1 MPNILRFEMIIKEKD
16 AVDANLKTLEGIA
29 RLPNL
34 SKEKR
39 SNVTKEIKKLRSG
52 NKGEQSSAYFIDFYF
67 KDSKNWAVI
76 HDLRLEYNGLV
87 AQIDHLLINRFCDFY
102 VLETK
107 HYARGV
113 KVTERGEFLVLVRKH
128 YIAIESPIEQNKRH
142 IKVLKQ
148 VLKGESVLPK
158 RLGISLQANCLPY
171 ILVSPT
177 SRVIRPSKKDFN
189 TDMLIKADELHKQT
203 QENIEHESLIA
214 SVGSAARMISQA
226 SLQAIAKRLVSHHKP
241 IAIDY
246 YAKFG
251 IDQAQFIDT
260 SSDKAVN
267 TCATTPEPTV
277 AEPIA
282 PLNNAPHQEANADK
296 SISNEGTQSASS
308 KRVVYEPTASDST
321 ANRPIVSESTSARS
335 KSKYFCCSCKC
346 GISKKVATFCFS
358 NKARFKGK
366 AYCFT
371 CQKRVSRK

>member
-1 MPNILRFEMIIKEKD
+1 MIIKEKD
-16 AVDANLKTLEGIA
+16 AVDANLETLEGIT

-34 SKEKR
+34 SKEQR
-39 SNVTKEIKKLRSG
+39 SNITKEIKKLRSG

-76 HDLRLEYNGLV
+76 HDVRLEYNGLI

-107 HYARGV
+107 HYAQAV

-148 VLKGESVLPK
+148 VLKAESVLPK

-203 QENIEHESLIA
+203 QDNLENESLIA
-214 SVGSAARMISQA
+214 SVGSAARIISQE
-226 SLQAIAKRLVSHHKP
+226 SLQAIAERLVSHHKP
-241 IAIDY
+241 IEINY

-251 IDQAQFIDT
+251 IDKAQFTDAPR
-260 SSDKAVN
+260 SKAVN
-267 TCATTPEPTV
+267 TCATIPKPTT
-277 AEPIA
+277 AKQIA
-282 PLNNAPHQEANADK
+282 PLNNAPHQEANAEK
-296 SISNEGTQSASS
+296 SVSDEGPQSASS
-308 KRVVYEPTASDST
+308 KRVVYEPTASNST
-321 ANRPIVSESTSARS
+321 ANKPIVSEPTSARA
-335 KSKYFCCSCKC
+335 KSKYFCCRCKR

-371 CQKRVSRK
+371 CQKRGNCSPGLE